1 MNARRQRL
9 LGWLVSILLFGS
21 LASPAPGEVVSNSP
35 MPAKSSDV
43 MRAKT
48 ESGYV
53 IRPATFDGSILTDDF
68 VNQLALAEG
77 ETLLGWHYEG
87 PGHIF
92 VLVGDHS
99 DYAAYSV
106 IDRPC
111 SPRALDRA
119 CFDGYVVVSSVV
131 GTGGVDIVQEDL
143 ETIAVA
149 TEFFFETFSQ
159 IRRLSIAAMSK
170 PRGEG
175 WILVDTTL
183 RCEDVDEWVSKEIY
197 GVMEFMTLPSKVE
210 WTSAYDVKIHAE
222 VLGFDVASLFDLG
235 VQGRFQELASS
246 PITGIADLDSLL
258 IFSGKILGRE
268 VEQVIDDDN
277 LSSRCKELS
286 TESPET
292 GRGEKETS
300 GA

>member
-1 MNARRQRL
+1 MKL
-9 LGWLVSILLFGS
+9 TF
-21 LASPAPGEVVSNSP
+21 NS
-35 MPAKSSDV
+35 S
-43 MRAKT
+43 
-48 ESGYV
+48 
-53 IRPATFDGSILTDDF
+53 
-68 VNQLALAEG
+68 
-77 ETLLGWHYEG
+77 
-87 PGHIF
+87 
-92 VLVGDHS
+92 
-99 DYAAYSV
+99 
-106 IDRPC
+106 
-111 SPRALDRA
+111 
-119 CFDGYVVVSSVV
+119 
-131 GTGGVDIVQEDL
+131 
-143 ETIAVA
+143 
-149 TEFFFETFSQ
+149 
-159 IRRLSIAAMSK
+159 
-170 PRGEG
+170 
-175 WILVDTTL
+175 
-183 RCEDVDEWVSKEIY
+183 WVSKEIY

-235 VQGRFQELASS
+235 VQGRFQELATS